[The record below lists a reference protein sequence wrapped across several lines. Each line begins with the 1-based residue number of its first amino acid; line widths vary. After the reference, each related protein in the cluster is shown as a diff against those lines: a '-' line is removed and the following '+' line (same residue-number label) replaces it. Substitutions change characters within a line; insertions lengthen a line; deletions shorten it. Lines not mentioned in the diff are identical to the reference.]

1 MKLINFYNQVVH
13 FGRLADPRKAKG
25 AIKSFPD
32 SAILFGDPGLEIKKI
47 MVGIDIEVGDL
58 LLADRIRQKEG
69 LDLVI
74 AHHPEGKAYVGL
86 HEVMR
91 LQIDLL
97 TQAGVAQSSAAR
109 LVEERMA
116 EVERR
121 VMPQNHTRPVD
132 AARLLNLPFM
142 NMHTPADNHV
152 YRYLEAIFK
161 QKSSQPRLVED
172 VVKVLNTI
180 AEYQIARKF
189 NTGPRIILGNPKRPV
204 GKILFEMT
212 GGTEGSKDVFDKL
225 YKAGVRTL
233 VSMHLSEEHFKK
245 VKDANLNVVIAG
257 HISSDTLGLNLLLD
271 NIEKYAKQDF
281 EVIACSGFTR
291 IKRK

>member
-1 MKLINFYNQVVH
+1 MKLIEFYNQVIH
-13 FGRLADPRKAKG
+13 YGRLADPRKNKQG
-25 AIKSFPD
+25 RNLFPD
-32 SAILFGDPGLEIKKI
+32 SAVLFGRLDTEVKKI
-47 MVGIDIEVGDL
+47 MVGIDIEVADL
-58 LLADRIRQKEG
+58 LLADHIRQKEG
-69 LDLVI
+69 LDLVV
-74 AHHPEGKAYVGL
+74 AHHPEGVAYTGL

-97 TQAGVAQSSAAR
+97 TQAGVAAKTAIR
-109 LVEERMA
+109 LVEERMS
-116 EVERR
+116 EVQRR
-121 VMPQNHTRPVD
+121 VLPANHTRPVD
-132 AARLLNLPFM
+132 AARILKLPFM

-152 YRYLEAIFK
+152 YRFLEAKFK
-161 QKSSQPRLVED
+161 QNAGRLRRLED
-172 VVKVLNTI
+172 LVGILNTI
-180 AEYQIARKF
+180 PEYQIAAKF
-189 NTGPRIILGNPKRPV
+189 NTGPRIILGNPRRPV
-204 GKILFEMT
+204 GKILLEMT

-271 NIEKYAKQDF
+271 NIEKSAGYKF
-281 EVIACSGFTR
+281 EVVACSGFTR

>member
-1 MKLINFYNQVVH
+1 MKLIDFYNQVVR
-13 FGRLADPRKAKG
+13 FGRLADPRSDKLK
-25 AIKSFPD
+25 IKSFPD
-32 SAILFGDPGLEIKKI
+32 SAILFGKPNLEINKI
-47 MVGIDIEVGDL
+47 MVGIDIEVAEL

-74 AHHPEGKAYVGL
+74 AHHPEGKAYAGL
-86 HEVMR
+86 AEVMR

-97 TQAGVAQSSAAR
+97 TQAGVAQKTAAR
-109 LVEERMA
+109 LLQERMA
-116 EVERR
+116 EVERKIL
-121 VMPQNHTRPVD
+121 PQNHTRPVD
-132 AARLLNLPFM
+132 AARLLNMPFM

-161 QKSSQPRLVED
+161 QKSGHPRLVED
-172 VVKVLNTI
+172 LVKILNSI
-180 AEYQIARKF
+180 PEYQIAAKF

-204 GKILFEMT
+204 GKILLEMT

-225 YKAGVRTL
+225 YKAGIRTL

-271 NIEKYAKQDF
+271 NIEKYAQQDF
-281 EVIACSGFTR
+281 GVIASSGFTR

>member
-1 MKLINFYNQVVH
+1 MKLIDFYNQVVR
-13 FGRLADPRKAKG
+13 FGRLADPRKDKKT
-25 AIKSFPD
+25 IKSFPD
-32 SAILFGDPGLEIKKI
+32 SAILFGDHNLDINKI
-47 MVGIDIEVGDL
+47 MLGIDIEAAEL

-74 AHHPEGKAYVGL
+74 AHHPEGKAYTGL

-97 TQAGVAQSSAAR
+97 TQAGVSQKTAAR
-109 LVEERMA
+109 LLEERMA

-121 VMPQNHTRPVD
+121 VLPQNHTRPVD
-132 AARLLNLPFM
+132 AARLLNMPFM

-161 QKSSQPRLVED
+161 RKFNHPRLVED
-172 VVKVLNTI
+172 VVKILNTI
-180 AEYQIARKF
+180 TEYQIAAKF
-189 NTGPRIILGNPKRPV
+189 NTGPRIILGNPKRPA

-291 IKRK
+291 IKRR